1 MNGMEVGG
9 LYRRRTG
16 GGYISGAR
24 RTGVHFAPMK
34 LHLDKPW
41 LPLTEDRVAKLSGQM
56 GVFQLA
62 DEGGRVTYIGFAG
75 GKSLFGLRS
84 ELQKRIG
91 AAAQFRFE
99 VNNQYQTRWRELLM
113 LHQAA
118 NGGLPELNRN
128 EPAPKLGRLG

>member
-1 MNGMEVGG
+1 
-9 LYRRRTG
+9 
-16 GGYISGAR
+16 
-24 RTGVHFAPMK
+24 MK

-41 LPLTEDRVAKLSGQM
+41 LPLTAERVSALPGQM

-62 DEGGRVTYIGFAG
+62 DADGRVVYIGFAG

-84 ELQKRIG
+84 ELQKRLG
-91 AAAQFRFE
+91 SAARFRYE

-118 NGGLPELNRN
+118 NGELPPLNRD
-128 EPAPKLGRLG
+128 ESAPKLGRLG

>member
-1 MNGMEVGG
+1 
-9 LYRRRTG
+9 
-16 GGYISGAR
+16 
-24 RTGVHFAPMK
+24 MK

-41 LPLTEDRVAKLSGQM
+41 LELTEERARRLSGQM

-62 DEGGRVTYIGFAG
+62 DETGTVLYIGFAG

-91 AAAQFRFE
+91 SAPKFRYE

-113 LHQAA
+113 LHHAA
-118 NGGLPELNRN
+118 HGELPELNRR
-128 EPAPKLGRLG
+128 EPVPKLGRLG

>member
-1 MNGMEVGG
+1 
-9 LYRRRTG
+9 
-16 GGYISGAR
+16 
-24 RTGVHFAPMK
+24 MK

-41 LPLTEDRVAKLSGQM
+41 QELTAERVAKLPGQM
-56 GVFQLA
+56 GVFQLGT
-62 DEGGRVTYIGFAG
+62 DSGEVTYIGFAG

-91 AAAQFRFE
+91 AAPRFRYE

-118 NGGLPELNRN
+118 HGALPELNRR
-128 EPAPKLGRLG
+128 EPVPKLGRLG